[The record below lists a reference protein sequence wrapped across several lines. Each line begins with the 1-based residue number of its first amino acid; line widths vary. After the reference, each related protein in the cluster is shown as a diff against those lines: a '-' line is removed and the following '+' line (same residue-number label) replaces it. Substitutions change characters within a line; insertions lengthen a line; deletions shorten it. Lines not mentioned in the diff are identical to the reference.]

1 MGVRLRRLV
10 MAGCLLGLAGPALA
24 FVPKQGARIT
34 STSVTAIGATKPLR
48 EVRSVDWMAKP
59 SPAWSR
65 LAATGHWQAAWD
77 AATGVPVRI
86 WGSGLAAP
94 GSVGNA
100 AIAEQVARQAL
111 ADHLALLAPGAT
123 LADFVLVSNTYDG
136 NIRSVGF
143 AQMSGGMRVLG
154 GQVSFEFKNDR
165 LFVMGSEA
173 LPNVVIDDG
182 GQERLARSRIADQA
196 DQLKAAVGL
205 AAGTVSAPGD
215 EAILPLIADAG
226 ILGYR
231 IVRPMTVDAGADG
244 KYEGYVD
251 VHTGEIVAVRSLDL
265 YAAGSV
271 LFHGVDRY
279 PGRGYVNYPAPRAH
293 VTIAGAPQTTT
304 DAGGVTWSPDGTVAL
319 GVAPDGDLVTVVNK
333 AAMGAIAA
341 ATLSL
346 APSGAAVWDAS
357 AVKEDD
363 SQVNAYLSVSAAKA
377 WVRAHID
384 PQMKTLDDQIIA
396 NVNIAQD
403 CNAFFDGT
411 NVNYFHASA
420 MCENTAEIQDVVF
433 HEYGHRVHTAE
444 IIDGVGSFDGGMSEG
459 AADFFAASITGD
471 SGMGRGFFYNDTP
484 LRELDP
490 TDKEWMWPTDIGEIH
505 HTGLIF
511 GGTWWDLRKALIAQY
526 GETDGVALTEKLWV
540 GVLRRSVDI
549 PSSLIEALAA
559 DDDDGDL
566 SNGTPH
572 ECLIR
577 DAYGLHGL
585 RTVSGQVEAPG
596 ALATNA
602 LALGVIVDIT
612 GLSTRCGGDTV
623 TGARLDW
630 KPASGSVPDESGTMA
645 EPAGDNRFFAELPLA
660 PQNTVLYR
668 VTVNFADGSTFTL
681 ADNRADPYY
690 QLYQGRAVPLY
701 CTDFETNP
709 FMEGWKSE
717 GTASPFQ
724 WGTPTSGATDPHQ
737 AYSGTKI
744 LAQVLDG
751 DYKPK
756 SESWV
761 ETPEIDVGRY
771 TDVRL
776 QYRRWLGV
784 EDSHFDQAQILA
796 NGTRAWINYT
806 ENAGDNSA
814 TQHIDK
820 EWRFHD
826 VSLSPYFTGHT
837 LKVRWDLKSDPGLQF
852 GGWQLDDVCIVAN
865 PNSICGD
872 GVVTASEQCDNGSAN
887 NDLPNLCRTD
897 CRLPMCGDGI
907 IDTGEQCDD
916 GSDGS
921 PECSKMCKQ
930 TGAGGG
936 GCSSTGGGQ
945 GSLVLAFFVG
955 GLVLRRRRQSGR

>member
-1 MGVRLRRLV
+1 MGVRFRRLA
-10 MAGCLLGLAGPALA
+10 MAGCVLTLAGPAHA
-24 FVPKQGARIT
+24 FVPKQGTRIT

-48 EVRSVDWMAKP
+48 DVRRVDWMTKP
-59 SPAWSR
+59 SPAWSK
-65 LAATGHWQAAWD
+65 LAASGHWQAAWD
-77 AATGVPVRI
+77 DATGVPVRI

-94 GSVGNA
+94 GSVANP
-100 AIAEQVARQAL
+100 AIAEQAARQAL
-111 ADHLALLAPGAT
+111 ADHLELLAPGAT
-123 LADFVLVSNTYDG
+123 LANFVLVSNTYDG

-143 AQMSGGMRVLG
+143 VQMAGGMRVLG

-165 LFVMGSEA
+165 LFVIGSEA
-173 LPNVVIDDG
+173 LPNVVVDDG
-182 GQERLARSRIADQA
+182 GEARLARSRIADQGA
-196 DQLKAAVGL
+196 KLRDAVGL
-205 AAGTVSAPGD
+205 ATGTISAPGD
-215 EAILPLIADAG
+215 EAILPLIANDG

-231 IVRPMTVDAGADG
+231 IVRPITVDAGADG

-251 VHTGEIVAVRSLDL
+251 VHTGEVIAARSLNL
-265 YAAGSV
+265 YANGTV

-293 VTIAGAPQTTT
+293 VTIASAQQTTT
-304 DAGGVTWSPDGTVAL
+304 EAGGVTWSPDGTVPL
-319 GVAPDGDLVTVVNK
+319 DVAPDGDLVTVVNK
-333 AAMGAIAA
+333 APMGVMATAA
-341 ATLSL
+341 LSL
-346 APSGAAVWDAS
+346 APSSTAVWDAS
-357 AVKEDD
+357 SAKEDD
-363 SQVNAYLSVSAAKA
+363 SQVNSYININLAKA
-377 WVRAHID
+377 WVRAHVD
-384 PQMKTLDDQIIA
+384 AQMPTLDDQITA

-411 NVNYFHASA
+411 NVNFFHATS
-420 MCENTAEIQDVVF
+420 MCENTGEIQDVVF

-444 IIDGVGSFDGGMSEG
+444 IIDGVGSFDGAMSEG
-459 AADFFAASITGD
+459 AADFLAASITGD
-471 SGMGRGFFYNDTP
+471 SGMGRGFFFNDKA

-490 TDKEWMWPTDIGEIH
+490 PDKEWMWPNDIGEIH

-526 GETDGVALTEKLWV
+526 GDTDGLALTEKLWL
-540 GVLRRSVDI
+540 GALRRSVDI

-577 DAYGLHGL
+577 DAFGRHGL
-585 RTVSGQVEAPG
+585 RTVSGAVEAPG
-596 ALATNA
+596 QLTTNA
-602 LALGVIVDIT
+602 LALGIIVDIT

-623 TGARLDW
+623 TGAHLDW
-630 KPASGSVPDESGTMA
+630 MPGADGVPAQGGTDA
-645 EPAGDNRFFAELPLA
+645 QPAGENRFFAELPLA

-668 VTVNFADGSTFTL
+668 VTVGFADGSTFTL

-690 QLYQGRAVPLY
+690 QLYQGHTVPLY

-709 FMEGWKSE
+709 FMEGWTSS
-717 GTASPFQ
+717 GGVSGFQ
-724 WGTPTSGATDPHQ
+724 WGTPTSGATDPHE

-744 LAQVLDG
+744 LAQVLNG
-751 DYKPK
+751 DYSAK
-756 SESWV
+756 SEAWV
-761 ETPEIDVGRY
+761 ETPSIDIGRY
-771 TDVRL
+771 SDVRL

-806 ENAGDNSA
+806 ENNGDNSA

-826 VSLSPYFTGHT
+826 VSLSPYFSGHK
-837 LKVRWDLKSDPGLQF
+837 LKVRWDLKSDPGLEF

-872 GVVTASEQCDNGSAN
+872 GVVTANEQCDNGSAN
-887 NDLPNLCRTD
+887 FDLPNQCRTD
-897 CRLPMCGDGI
+897 CRVPACGDGI
-907 IDTGEQCDD
+907 VDNGEQCDD
-916 GSDGS
+916 GSAGS
-921 PECSKMCKQ
+921 PDCTTMCKQ
-930 TGAGGG
+930 TAPLGG
-936 GCSSTGGGQ
+936 GCCSTGGGQ
-945 GSLVLAFFVG
+945 GSLVLALFVG
-955 GLVLRRRRQSGR
+955 GALIRRRRQSGR